1 MSSSDVLLAYHYAD
15 ASDEVKALTANL
27 RTSFSVLQTFPL
39 AEVIKMT
46 SVQLE
51 DALLSCNSL
60 VVVLSTGAFEVDKDK
75 APQMTLRKYLKLEIN
90 QEGSRDVPA
99 PLIKPLLHLP
109 RLLRRFIRSQKPVFA
124 YELSG
129 RMAPP
134 ASCLQRFKESY
145 LIPRVRSRA
154 DLIKALI
161 SKGIKPN
168 ENVTSRP
175 LFVPSGTEALVSN
188 LGKKDGRLVI
198 NSEGISLHDLPDFIQ
213 DLFDSMSPELKKSA
227 MRLLKVESVMSWKSL
242 KVFEEVSQDECL
254 EIPFNEVDD
263 DQWNKT
269 LALSWRWGH
278 QKPTPNMKAGFTPM
292 TDEQWVDLQALLH
305 LARAKGME
313 HVWIDWSCGEFVVH
327 LPLIHTF

>member
-1 MSSSDVLLAYHYAD
+1 
-15 ASDEVKALTANL
+15 
-27 RTSFSVLQTFPL
+27 
-39 AEVIKMT
+39 
-46 SVQLE
+46 
-51 DALLSCNSL
+51 
-60 VVVLSTGAFEVDKDK
+60 
-75 APQMTLRKYLKLEIN
+75 MTLRKYLKLEIN

-188 LGKKDGRLVI
+188 LG
-198 NSEGISLHDLPDFIQ
+198 
-213 DLFDSMSPELKKSA
+213 
-227 MRLLKVESVMSWKSL
+227 
-242 KVFEEVSQDECL
+242 
-254 EIPFNEVDD
+254 
-263 DQWNKT
+263 
-269 LALSWRWGH
+269 
-278 QKPTPNMKAGFTPM
+278 
-292 TDEQWVDLQALLH
+292 
-305 LARAKGME
+305 
-313 HVWIDWSCGEFVVH
+313 
-327 LPLIHTF
+327 